1 MTPHIM
7 ALLFPK
13 WTFLREGR
21 NVEVGEGWADI
32 LPPAGGGNSH
42 LQGLLGSGGH
52 SISLPTSHSLV
63 QLFLPSL
70 PPSSPFSQ
78 LLGHAICLCSP
89 FPRDLAPFIETFK

>member
-13 WTFLREGR
+13 WTSLREDR

-32 LPPAGGGNSH
+32 LPPEGVGNSH
-42 LQGLLGSGGH
+42 LQGLLGSGRQ
-52 SISLPTSHSLV
+52 SIALPTSRSLV
-63 QLFLPSL
+63 QLFLPPL

-78 LLGHAICLCSP
+78 LLGHTICLCSP
-89 FPRDLAPFIETFK
+89 SPGT